1 MDFSAA
7 CVLSRAVVALSEEAC
22 QLRRRA
28 SAHRRV
34 CDAALTVA
42 PRAQVVQ
49 RTTLR
54 QLMPNAA
61 AVFKHLASSVQLRE
75 PAFRNVVVIYRRRGG
90 PPDTGDHGP
99 QRTLDPV
106 RKAAALTLADSPRA
120 HATRRALHQARS
132 PVSGLLEAACRR
144 PPASAPAP
152 RLPRLGPQPRSSE
165 GRASQ
170 RGGALAERPLREP
183 ARDAL
188 CAARGGSGWRG
199 ATSWPSVSTRSPWP
213 TSRWSSRTSASTSS
227 RCC

>member
-90 PPDTGDHGP
+90 PADTGDHGP

-106 RKAAALTLADSPRA
+106 RNENLPPQPWLTRPEHTPPGARC
-120 HATRRALHQARS
+120 TRRAAR
-132 PVSGLLEAACRR
+132 
-144 PPASAPAP
+144 
-152 RLPRLGPQPRSSE
+152 
-165 GRASQ
+165 
-170 RGGALAERPLREP
+170 
-183 ARDAL
+183 
-188 CAARGGSGWRG
+188 
-199 ATSWPSVSTRSPWP
+199 
-213 TSRWSSRTSASTSS
+213 
-227 RCC
+227 